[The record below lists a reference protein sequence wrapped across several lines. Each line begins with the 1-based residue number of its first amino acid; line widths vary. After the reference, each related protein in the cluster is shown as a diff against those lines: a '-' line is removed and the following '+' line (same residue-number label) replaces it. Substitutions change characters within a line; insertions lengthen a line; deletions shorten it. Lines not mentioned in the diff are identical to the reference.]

1 MAIYV
6 PCFLSPHGLS
16 MSHTGAAAK
25 QQNKSTGLVP
35 WGRGRNRETRAR
47 RRRRSPRP
55 GACASHFRAQKRRR
69 NRLQTAASRPRLA
82 REPIASSQAPR
93 AEERLAAVLQPPE
106 QRHRLGL
113 VELSRLS
120 TSTPIG
126 AVVVEVQTEE
136 ELAIPVN
143 ETAKNTAE
151 PTPPPARATKKI
163 RALGAREPGGG
174 KRL

>member
-1 MAIYV
+1 MI
-6 PCFLSPHGLS
+6 
-16 MSHTGAAAK
+16 
-25 QQNKSTGLVP
+25 
-35 WGRGRNRETRAR
+35 
-47 RRRRSPRP
+47 
-55 GACASHFRAQKRRR
+55 
-69 NRLQTAASRPRLA
+69 
-82 REPIASSQAPR
+82 SQAPR

-113 VELSRLS
+113 VELSRLT

-151 PTPPPARATKKI
+151 PTPPPERATKKI
-163 RALGAREPGGG
+163 RALGAREPGAG

>member
-1 MAIYV
+1 MI
-6 PCFLSPHGLS
+6 
-16 MSHTGAAAK
+16 
-25 QQNKSTGLVP
+25 
-35 WGRGRNRETRAR
+35 
-47 RRRRSPRP
+47 
-55 GACASHFRAQKRRR
+55 
-69 NRLQTAASRPRLA
+69 
-82 REPIASSQAPR
+82 SQAPR

-106 QRHRLGL
+106 QRNRLG
-113 VELSRLS
+113 VVALSRLS

-151 PTPPPARATKKI
+151 PTPPPERATKKI
-163 RALGAREPGGG
+163 RALGALRSRPG